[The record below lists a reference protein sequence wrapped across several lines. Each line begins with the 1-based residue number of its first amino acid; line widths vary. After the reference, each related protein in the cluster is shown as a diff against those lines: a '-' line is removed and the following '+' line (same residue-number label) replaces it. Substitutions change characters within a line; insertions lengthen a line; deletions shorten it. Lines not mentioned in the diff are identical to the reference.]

1 MKQPSRQAAPRIA
14 ALATI
19 ITAIAGAYPASA
31 ADTPAATPILVAK
44 SADLTVNATATTDGL
59 ELRILHAANQIPIDG
74 RDVTVTIDGKNQ
86 PLTVEKEV
94 GTFLL
99 PAKDLGEGEQQL
111 EITVAHDGI
120 REILSGKVA
129 IPKAST
135 GGGFLDSGH
144 KQMLWWVLNIG
155 VVLVAVLAFSKR
167 SAAPAKD
174 SDEDE

>member
-1 MKQPSRQAAPRIA
+1 MQAITDEPMERQKE
-14 ALATI
+14 
-19 ITAIAGAYPASA
+19 
-31 ADTPAATPILVAK
+31 AD
-44 SADLTVNATATTDGL
+44 
-59 ELRILHAANQIPIDG
+59 
-74 RDVTVTIDGKNQ
+74 
-86 PLTVEKEV
+86 
-94 GTFLL
+94 
-99 PAKDLGEGEQQL
+99 
-111 EITVAHDGI
+111 
-120 REILSGKVA
+120 LSGKVA